1 MFSSGYFSVEITS
14 GLTLQEDMIHLVPF
28 MSLVLSLFGCHICSA
43 GANRPAVPV
52 NVSVSHLGADSAT
65 VSWNIPEGETVI
77 GFAISQQR
85 QDGLMQR
92 FIREVNTTSQACIL
106 WDLDE
111 DTDYIIQV
119 QSVGLYGESLASKK
133 IHFRTLKKSEHFQ
146 STMMDQDDPAVEG
159 LDMSR
164 HLQTGEILII
174 MTVLLMWAGIR
185 SASCIQADLC
195 LATAVIVLFCKQYDI
210 IKDNDSN
217 SHSKEKS
224 KPLSGQSTPD
234 YHHGGLLGS
243 KFQRTSS
250 SVSIIKV

>member
-1 MFSSGYFSVEITS
+1 
-14 GLTLQEDMIHLVPF
+14 MIHLVTF
-28 MSLVLSLFGCHICSA
+28 MSLVLSLFGCHICFA
-43 GANRPAVPV
+43 GANRPAAPV
-52 NVSVSHLGADSAT
+52 NVSVTHLRADSAT

-92 FIREVNTTSQACIL
+92 FIREVNTTSHACIL

-159 LDMSR
+159 LDLSR

-174 MTVLLMWAGIR
+174 MTVLLMWA
-185 SASCIQADLC
+185 
-195 LATAVIVLFCKQYDI
+195 AVIVLFCKQYDI

-217 SHSKEKS
+217 NHSKEKS

-234 YHHGGLLGS
+234 YHNGGLLGS
-243 KFQRTSS
+243 KETDLLHRY
-250 SVSIIKV
+250 KVTNFDTCFCIFF

>member
-1 MFSSGYFSVEITS
+1 
-14 GLTLQEDMIHLVPF
+14 MIHLVTF

-43 GANRPAVPV
+43 GANRPAAPV
-52 NVSVSHLGADSAT
+52 NISVTHLRPDSAT

-111 DTDYIIQV
+111 NMDYIIQV

-133 IHFRTLKKSEHFQ
+133 IHFRTLKKSERFQ
-146 STMMDQDDPAVEG
+146 SSMMDQ
-159 LDMSR
+159 
-164 HLQTGEILII
+164 
-174 MTVLLMWAGIR
+174 
-185 SASCIQADLC
+185 
-195 LATAVIVLFCKQYDI
+195 AVIVLFCKQYDI

-250 SVSIIKV
+250 SISIIKV

>member
-1 MFSSGYFSVEITS
+1 MVSL
-14 GLTLQEDMIHLVPF
+14 LTF
-28 MSLVLSLFGCHICSA
+28 GRLVLSLFGCHICLA
-43 GANRPAVPV
+43 GANRPAAPV
-52 NVSVSHLGADSAT
+52 NVSVTHLRADSAT

-92 FIREVNTTSQACIL
+92 FIREVNTTSRACVL

-119 QSVGLYGESLASKK
+119 QSVGLHGESLASKK

-146 STMMDQDDPAVEG
+146 SAMMDQDPAVEG
-159 LDMSR
+159 LDISR
-164 HLQTGEILII
+164 HLLSGEILII
-174 MTVLLMWAGIR
+174 MMVLLMWA
-185 SASCIQADLC
+185 
-195 LATAVIVLFCKQYDI
+195 AVIALFCKQYDI

-217 SHSKEKS
+217 NHSKEKT
-224 KPLSGQSTPD
+224 KPLSEQSTPE
-234 YHHGGLLGS
+234 YHNGGLLGS
-243 KFQRTSS
+243 KFQNTSS

>member
-1 MFSSGYFSVEITS
+1 
-14 GLTLQEDMIHLVPF
+14 MIQLVTF
-28 MSLVLSLFGCHICSA
+28 MSLGLCLFGCHICFA
-43 GANRPAVPV
+43 GANRPAAPV
-52 NVSVSHLGADSAT
+52 NVSVTHLRADSAT

-92 FIREVNTTSQACIL
+92 FIREVNTTSRACIL

-159 LDMSR
+159 LDISR

-174 MTVLLMWAGIR
+174 MTVLLMWA
-185 SASCIQADLC
+185 
-195 LATAVIVLFCKQYDI
+195 AVIVLFCKQYDI

-217 SHSKEKS
+217 NHSKEKS
-224 KPLSGQSTPD
+224 KPLSGQSTPE
-234 YHHGGLLGS
+234 YHNGGLLGS

>member
-1 MFSSGYFSVEITS
+1 MCLVSIKPECV
-14 GLTLQEDMIHLVPF
+14 LQCFNLNC
-28 MSLVLSLFGCHICSA
+28 LVLRCVCESCVDECFMLCFSD
-43 GANRPAVPV
+43 RPAAPV
-52 NVSVSHLGADSAT
+52 NVSITHLRADSAT
-65 VSWNIPEGETVI
+65 VSWNIPEGEAVI
-77 GFAISQQR
+77 GFAVSQQR

-92 FIREVNTTSQACIL
+92 FIREVNTTSRACIL

-119 QSVGLYGESLASKK
+119 QSVGLHGESLASKK
-133 IHFRTLKKSEHFQ
+133 THFRTLKKSEHFQ

-159 LDMSR
+159 LDISR

-174 MTVLLMWAGIR
+174 MTVLLMWA
-185 SASCIQADLC
+185 
-195 LATAVIVLFCKQYDI
+195 AVIVLFCKQYDI

-217 SHSKEKS
+217 NHSKEKS
-224 KPLSGQSTPD
+224 KPLSGHSTPE
-234 YHHGGLLGS
+234 YNNGGLLAS